1 MAALSGCWS
10 DGVFD
15 DTGEQH
21 GFSYYGAVARAFF
34 ALFFLSDAELTALGI
49 RRQVVDQYPGFPDR
63 ITLEDAAPGETVLLL
78 NHVCQPAMTPYRACH
93 AIFVREGA
101 TQVYDA
107 INQVPESMRRRL
119 LSLRAYCADGMML
132 DADVVEGTAVEVV
145 IARLFGNADAS
156 YIHVHNARRGCYACR
171 IDRCLA

>member
-1 MAALSGCWS
+1 MDFRITGLSPEP
-10 DGVFD
+10 FLP
-15 DTGEQH
+15 
-21 GFSYYGAVARAFF
+21 F
-34 ALFFLSDAELTALGI
+34 FFLSDAELAALGM
-49 RRQVVDQYPGFPDR
+49 RRYVVDQYPGFPDR
-63 ITLEDAAPGETVLLL
+63 ITLEDAPLGETVLLV

-132 DADVVEGTAVEVV
+132 DADVVEGTAIEAV
-145 IARLFGNADAS
+145 IARLFGNADVS
-156 YIHVHNARRGCYACR
+156 YIHVHNAKRGCYAAR
-171 IDRCLA
+171 IDRADSLA